1 MADANREILNHDPD
15 SLELFPGCKPDV
27 CLVNFYE
34 PAGSLGMHQDK
45 DESPGVIKA
54 GVPVISISI
63 GDAADFR

>member
-1 MADANREILNHDPD
+1 M
-15 SLELFPGCKPDV
+15 